1 VHWPRLLENA
11 VDAMVQ
17 ILATAGPQAAV
28 APRKARVDPV
38 AEWAVAPD
46 MAGAVAKAMDV
57 VGPDKAGGGGGPPNW
72 AGWQ

>member
-1 VHWPRLLENA
+1 
-11 VDAMVQ
+11 MVQ

-57 VGPDKAGGGGGPPNW
+57 VGPDKARVGFGGGPILAGGGGGPPNW